1 MEKKMHKKTDL
12 TCVCVGMCVICV
24 EPVRVRKDTVIYFC
38 NANMF
43 KWFRDLCTKSDDFTF
58 VEA

>member
-1 MEKKMHKKTDL
+1 
-12 TCVCVGMCVICV
+12 MCVICV
-24 EPVRVRKDTVIYFC
+24 EPVRVRKDTVTYFC